1 MDANEGECCGE
12 VYERGN
18 TNGTNIANKGAY
30 YVRVIYILY
39 KVRVYVYA
47 KPGVKPIVAPST
59 VAEVLVKVVDGHH
72 AHAAWQA
79 AVQFLANAA
88 FKHLHNVGDG
98 WIVGHGFLWM
108 TRVFLRCSQEFP
120 QCSRVFR
127 RAPRKILR
135 RAAV

>member
-72 AHAAWQA
+72 AHAAWQTG
-79 AVQFLANAA
+79 VQFLAHAA

-98 WIVGHGFLWM
+98 WVVGHVFVGMILGVSPVLAGFSAVLA
-108 TRVFLRCSQEFP
+108 RFP
-120 QCSRVFR
+120 PSTAHLPTSRGG
-127 RAPRKILR
+127 
-135 RAAV
+135 